1 VRDQAN
7 SSVTETLLWRDF
19 EAFRPAELYAVLRL
33 RCDVFIVEQAC
44 VFPEIDGKDPLAR
57 HLLAFRG
64 PDLGGC
70 LRIFAP
76 GVTGEA
82 ARVSRVVSAPSQRG
96 TGLGQRLMIEGLTE
110 LERLYGAVPVDLAAQ
125 AYLERFYG
133 AAGFVRISADY
144 LEDGIVHCDMRRD
157 PAR

>member
-1 VRDQAN
+1 VPDQAGAPL
-7 SSVTETLLWRDF
+7 TETLLWRDF
-19 EAFRPAELYAVLRL
+19 ESFRPAELYAVLRL

-57 HLLAFRG
+57 HLLIFNG
-64 PDLGGC
+64 PDLVGC

-82 ARVSRVVSAPSQRG
+82 SRLSRIVSAPSRRG
-96 TGLGQRLMIEGLTE
+96 TGLGQRLMIEGLAE
-110 LERLYGAVPVDLAAQ
+110 IERLYGAVPVDLAAQ
-125 AYLERFYG
+125 VYLERFYG

-144 LEDGIVHCDMRRD
+144 LEDGIVHCDMRRK